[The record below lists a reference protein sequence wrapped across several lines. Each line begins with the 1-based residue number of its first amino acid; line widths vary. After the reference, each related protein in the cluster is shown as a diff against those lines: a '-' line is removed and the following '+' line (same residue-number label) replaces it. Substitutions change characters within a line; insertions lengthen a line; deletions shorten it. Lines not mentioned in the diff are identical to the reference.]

1 MHERANGIP
10 NPDINNIGIAT
21 GEESVRQYLILKA
34 LDAFSAEEITRIGI
48 FLSRNRLVSLWL
60 QNLLE
65 DVEEK
70 GKREGKVFGY
80 RWVDIVREL
89 VVGNRIS
96 GSPNISPIA
105 NRNYLNPDSQ
115 SGCQLGR
122 NIAKLLKDGDVD
134 MMDIKKGLQ
143 EIEKRRTAALEVL
156 LQAVEQLSTDKAQR
170 IVMEI
175 LDRNA
180 IARDWFEEQGGL
192 KTTPGH
198 TPDREE
204 SINLIKTI
212 GVSNLRRVIRVFII
226 ENGFIE
232 EILQKKLLVEQ
243 KDGTFTIRDFGQN
256 SVHAIPRDGSEQ
268 AFPSALPS

>member
-89 VVGNRIS
+89 VVGNRIVR
-96 GSPNISPIA
+96 G
-105 NRNYLNPDSQ
+105 
-115 SGCQLGR
+115 
-122 NIAKLLKDGDVD
+122 LLTGLLLREVVD
-134 MMDIKKGLQ
+134 ERW
-143 EIEKRRTAALEVL
+143 EIR
-156 LQAVEQLSTDKAQR
+156 
-170 IVMEI
+170 EI
-175 LDRNA
+175 LD
-180 IARDWFEEQGGL
+180 GGIL
-192 KTTPGH
+192 E
-198 TPDREE
+198 RVE
-204 SINLIKTI
+204 SYGDEMRGI
-212 GVSNLRRVIRVFII
+212 GY
-226 ENGFIE
+226 
-232 EILQKKLLVEQ
+232 
-243 KDGTFTIRDFGQN
+243 
-256 SVHAIPRDGSEQ
+256 
-268 AFPSALPS
+268 